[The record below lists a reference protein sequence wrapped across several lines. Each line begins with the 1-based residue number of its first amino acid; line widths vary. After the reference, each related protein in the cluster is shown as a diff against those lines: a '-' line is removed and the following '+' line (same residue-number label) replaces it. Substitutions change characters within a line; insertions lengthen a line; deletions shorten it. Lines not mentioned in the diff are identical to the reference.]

1 VGTAEVA
8 ASTQVAVAASEL
20 VGAAAVSA
28 RSEVVERSVAVAP
41 SARVAADFL
50 VLDMLAFPAAD
61 LQEAGR
67 WLAPQELSHRADL
80 PIGILL
86 DPLVPEA
93 LADQRTPEMSLDLL
107 DVRLFKAG
115 N

>member
-1 VGTAEVA
+1 VA
-8 ASTQVAVAASEL
+8 ASTPVAVAASDL
-20 VGAAAVSA
+20 
-28 RSEVVERSVAVAP
+28 VVERSVRAVAVAP
-41 SARVAADFL
+41 SVRGAADFL

>member
-1 VGTAEVA
+1 
-8 ASTQVAVAASEL
+8 
-20 VGAAAVSA
+20 
-28 RSEVVERSVAVAP
+28 
-41 SARVAADFL
+41 
-50 VLDMLAFPAAD
+50 MLAFPAAD